1 MAWKKH
7 NRHVTQEQ
15 FSDGTTIDGS
25 RVERALQELEDHVNE
40 VPKGDVRNRFTQT
53 QFVSGWMPHA
63 EAWADGTDY
72 TSSTGGNYNEELLPN
87 VSTGMVGTIFPF
99 LPVYNSEKNLS
110 QVTPIV
116 EPASYTNKH
125 RHKGY
130 ETSGIPTSPAN
141 GFGFEQTGGPVYVP
155 APIYEQ
161 GSGQYVWQNSWSFK
175 KPVIIKNLTL
185 FMLTDSFGIAGY
197 SPAKKSAM
205 PFRNDW
211 MFDNPPANSPP
222 YSAGSYSEDVSIE
235 ISVDDLFLSEDR
247 SLNNSEIIK
256 QNFAIGQDN
265 ISQIDQQ
272 IETITSDM
280 KPNFF
285 PGGRVKGIYISID
298 CETPIPQESRVRA
311 SLMLPKYD
319 KQNGSNPGTGYIH
332 GGWRGVPWFRQY
344 YSSCLTILEGL
355 E

>member
-1 MAWKKH
+1 MAYKKH

-40 VPKGDVRNRFTQT
+40 IPKGDVKNKFTQT

-63 EAWADGTDY
+63 EGWADGSDFTTATANNY
-72 TSSTGGNYNEELLPN
+72 NVQLGVRESTGL
-87 VSTGMVGTIFPF
+87 VGTMFPF
-99 LPVYNSEKNLS
+99 LPVYNSDKNLS
-110 QVTPIV
+110 QIAPIV
-116 EPASYTNKH
+116 NPSSYTNKH

-141 GFGFEQTGGPVYVP
+141 GFGFEQTGGSAVP

-161 GSGQYVWQNSWSFK
+161 DFGQYVWQNSWSFK

-185 FMLTDSFGIAGY
+185 FMLTDSVGVTGY
-197 SPAKKSAM
+197 TSTKTNVM

-211 MFDNPPANSPP
+211 AFDNPPANSPP

-235 ISVDDLFLSEDR
+235 ISVDDLFLSENR
-247 SLNNSEIIK
+247 SLNNAEIIK
-256 QNFAIGQDN
+256 QKFTVGKDN
-265 ISQIDQQ
+265 VSQIIQP
-272 IETITSDM
+272 IETSTTDM

-285 PGGRVKGIYISID
+285 PGGRVDGVYISIN

-319 KQNGSNPGTGYIH
+319 KQGGSYGTTAHIH

>member
-25 RVERALQELEDHVNE
+25 RVERSLQELEEHVNE

-63 EAWADGTDY
+63 EAWADGSDY
-72 TSSTGGNYNEELLPN
+72 TGSTSGNYNAELG
-87 VSTGMVGTIFPF
+87 VRESTGLVGTMFPF

-110 QVTPIV
+110 QITPIV
-116 EPASYTNKH
+116 EPSSYTNKH

-130 ETSGIPTSPAN
+130 ETSGIPINPTN
-141 GFGFEQTGGPVYVP
+141 GFGLEQTGGGNVP
-155 APIYEQ
+155 AQIYEE
-161 GSGQYVWQNSWSFK
+161 SGQYAWQNSWSFK

-185 FMLTDSFGIAGY
+185 FMITDNYDNSSY
-197 SPAKKSAM
+197 TSTKRDVM

-211 MFDNPPANSPP
+211 VFDNPPANSPP
-222 YSAGSYSEDVSIE
+222 YSVGSYSEDVSIE
-235 ISVDDLFLSEDR
+235 ISVDDLFLSENR
-247 SLNNSEIIK
+247 SLNNAEIIK
-256 QNFAIGQDN
+256 QRFAVGQDN
-265 ISQIDQQ
+265 VTQIAQP
-272 IETITSDM
+272 IETATTDM

-285 PGGRVKGIYISID
+285 PGGRVDGVYISIN
-298 CETPIPQESRVRA
+298 CETPVPQDSRVRA
-311 SLMLPKYD
+311 SLMLPKYN
-319 KQNGSNPGTGYIH
+319 KQTSTSYVH
-332 GGWRGVPWFRQY
+332 GGWKSVPWFRQY